1 MQDNMG
7 DHKLESVTVTY
18 KIGRSFFPSPYYEQT
33 ISTLKLSEDMQVLI
47 ITTSENRVFEIRL
60 SDLIEKNKI

>member
-33 ISTLKLSEDMQVLI
+33 ISTLKLSEDMQVLF
-47 ITTSENRVFEIRL
+47 ITTTENRVFEIRL
-60 SDLIEKNKI
+60 SDLIEKKQM